1 MSTLAQLRDRVE
13 ALLMDTA
20 NAIWDTGTIDEAIR
34 QCLDEYN
41 AVFPLTMETV
51 IELPGDGREI
61 ALNALAGLI
70 EVLEVWWPYD
80 SDAVAETWPPN
91 KVRGFRLW
99 WDDARPVLFLDIAGG
114 GQPQQDDEMRIWYA
128 KRQTIQDLDSA
139 AVTTIMTDHESSLV
153 KGAAAHC
160 ALSRTV
166 DLIEVAG
173 ADLYAIGLLGTWGR
187 AKERE
192 WYTFLEALRKK
203 SARRGAPWGQGWRLD
218 KWDQA
223 TGR

>member
-1 MSTLAQLRDRVE
+1 MSTLAHLRDRVE

-61 ALNALAGLI
+61 ALNSLAGLI

-80 SDAVAETWPPN
+80 SDASSETWPPN

-99 WDDARPVLFLDIAGG
+99 WDDAQPVLFLDILGG
-114 GQPQQDDEMRIWYA
+114 DQPQQDDEMRVWYA
-128 KRQTIQDLDSA
+128 KRQSIQDLDSA
-139 AVTTIMTDHESSLV
+139 AATTVMADHESSLV

-192 WYTFLEALRKK
+192 WYTFLESLRKK
-203 SARRGAPWGQGWRLD
+203 SARRGVPWGHGWPLD
-218 KWDQA
+218 KWDGA
-223 TGR
+223 TGG

>member
-1 MSTLAQLRDRVE
+1 MSTLAHLRDRVE

-20 NAIWDTGTIDEAIR
+20 NAIWDTGTIDEALR
-34 QCLDEYN
+34 QSLDEYN

-51 IELPGDGREI
+51 IVLPGDGREI
-61 ALNALAGLI
+61 AINSLSGLI

-80 SDAVAETWPPN
+80 SDASSETWPPN

-99 WDDARPVLFLDIAGG
+99 WDDAQPVLFLDILGG

-128 KRQTIQDLDSA
+128 KRRTIQDLDSA
-139 AVTTIMTDHESSLV
+139 AVTTVMADHESSLV

-192 WYTFLEALRKK
+192 WYTFLESLRKK
-203 SARRGAPWGQGWRLD
+203 SAGRGVPWGEGWRLD
-218 KWDQA
+218 KWD
-223 TGR
+223 GRS

>member
-1 MSTLAQLRDRVE
+1 MATLSQLRDRVE

-20 NAIWDTGTIDEAIR
+20 NAIWDTGTIDEALR

-51 IELPGDGREI
+51 IVLPGDGREI
-61 ALNALAGLI
+61 ALSVLAGLI

-80 SDAVAETWPPN
+80 SDATTETWPPN
-91 KVRGFRLW
+91 KARGFRLW
-99 WDDARPVLFLDIAGG
+99 WDDAQPVLFLEITGG

-128 KRQTIQDLDSA
+128 KRQAIQDLDAA
-139 AVTTIMTDHESSLV
+139 AVTTVMSDHESSLV

-192 WYTFLEALRKK
+192 WYTFLETLRKK
-203 SARRGAPWGQGWRLD
+203 SARRGVPWGQGWRLD
-218 KWDQA
+218 KWD
-223 TGR
+223 

>member
-1 MSTLAQLRDRVE
+1 VTLCASCRFLPFVLLRDLSGQESPLIILPRSPEKRLPPQLRLC
-13 ALLMDTA
+13 LLQLRLYLQRFA
-20 NAIWDTGTIDEAIR
+20 HAR
-34 QCLDEYN
+34 
-41 AVFPLTMETV
+41 
-51 IELPGDGREI
+51 R
-61 ALNALAGLI
+61 
-70 EVLEVWWPYD
+70 
-80 SDAVAETWPPN
+80 SDTWPPN

-99 WDDARPVLFLDIAGG
+99 WDDAQPVLFLDILCGA
-114 GQPQQDDEMRIWYA
+114 QPQQDDELRIWYA

-139 AVTTIMTDHESSLV
+139 AVTTIMPDHESSLV

-192 WYTFLEALRKK
+192 WYTFLESLRKK
-203 SARRGAPWGQGWRLD
+203 SARSGVPWGEGWRLD
-218 KWDQA
+218 KWD
-223 TGR
+223 